1 MFSQLVSNQDQYTG
15 QLGKV
20 FSMIDNYVY
29 IYHTSTLLAIPTYP
43 ETLNDTM
50 SVNYNPTHPLSRSA
64 PIYTYQNSGP
74 RSMEISLA
82 LHRDMMNQ
90 INTKESRLA
99 VKSLEESDYVDIL
112 INELQSIA
120 LPRYA
125 HLEKMVNPPM
135 VAVRFG
141 NELFCKG
148 VVTGSVG
155 VTYSGPI
162 LRTDKY
168 ALVNVTFTINEVDP
182 YDADTV
188 RLVGGFRG
196 LSTTLE
202 RNVYRR

>member
-1 MFSQLVSNQDQYTG
+1 MIQAVSNTDQYVG
-15 QLGKV
+15 ALPKV
-20 FSMIDNYVY
+20 FSMIDNYIY
-29 IYHTSTLLAIPTYP
+29 IYHTGTLLAIPTYP

-50 SVNYNPTHPLSRSA
+50 SVTFNSTSLLSRSA
-64 PIYTYQNSGP
+64 PIFTYQNSGP

-82 LHRDMMNQ
+82 LHRDMMTE
-90 INTKESRLA
+90 INIEASNLN
-99 VKSLEESDYVDIL
+99 VPNLEEEDYVDIL
-112 INELQSIA
+112 IRELQSIA

-148 VVTGSVG
+148 VVNGSVS

-162 LRTDKY
+162 LRTNKY
-168 ALVNVTFTINEVDP
+168 ACANITFAISEVDP

-202 RNVYRR
+202 RNVYKR